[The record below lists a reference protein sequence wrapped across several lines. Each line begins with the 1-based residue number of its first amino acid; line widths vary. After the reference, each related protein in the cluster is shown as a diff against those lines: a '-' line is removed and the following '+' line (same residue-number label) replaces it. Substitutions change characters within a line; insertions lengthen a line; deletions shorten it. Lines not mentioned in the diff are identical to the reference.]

1 MINMFLYC
9 SYNGSAVGYRQ
20 AVVDMEAH
28 NVRRER
34 NGEIPSVVDVIWTHG
49 GARAAAGCDKDG
61 VEYFLAKRIEYQNE
75 KKDRDEAGHM
85 VYINCAF
92 TGTKK
97 GELRTFA
104 NGFLACFQEAVQS
117 LGNLIVTVD
126 DGNIG
131 YTIQDYDGLELLL
144 SSCMEAGRVAKAVIR
159 NIDRLVSFVALEADW
174 DYFVKQNRIPGLEKK
189 PYQCIREQK
198 YLEITRSSG
207 PLPNSAQKPDVEAEM
222 PMSLQEKEKL
232 PEKELVQE
240 KEEKGANRKESSKQ
254 EKTPDKKESFKQE
267 KEADR
272 KENFKQEKEADRK
285 ETPMQK
291 EEPDWKEMLIE
302 EVRRQE
308 KDFAHFLEEQREIK
322 KTIGNMEMEIR
333 RHSLWVKAVVLISVL
348 AVIFCIIDLFM

>member
-1 MINMFLYC
+1 MINMLLYC
-9 SYNGSAVGYRQ
+9 SYNGSAMGYRQ
-20 AVVDMEAH
+20 AVVDMEEH
-28 NVRRER
+28 SVRRGR
-34 NGEIPSVVDVIWTHG
+34 NGEIPSIVDVIWTHG

-61 VEYFLAKRIEYQNE
+61 VEYFLAKRIEYHNE
-75 KKDRDEAGHM
+75 KKDRDEAGRTI
-85 VYINCAF
+85 YINCAF

-104 NGFLACFQEAVQS
+104 NGFLACFQEAIQR
-117 LGNLIVTVD
+117 LGDLIVTVD

-189 PYQCIREQK
+189 PYQCIREEK
-198 YLEITRSSG
+198 YLEITRNSS
-207 PLPNSAQKPDVEAEM
+207 PLPDSVQKSDVEVEIIL
-222 PMSLQEKEKL
+222 PLHEKVKL
-232 PEKELVQE
+232 PKKELVQE
-240 KEEKGANRKESSKQ
+240 KEADN
-254 EKTPDKKESFKQE
+254 KESFKQE

-272 KENFKQEKEADRK
+272 KENSIQEKEADRKEIPMQKEETEKK

-291 EEPDWKEMLIE
+291 EEPDWKKILIE

-308 KDFAHFLEEQREIK
+308 KDFARFLEEQRETK
-322 KTIGNMEMEIR
+322 KVIGNMEMEIR
-333 RHSLWVKAVVLISVL
+333 RHSLWVKAAVLISVL